1 MSWTLAIDTSFHVA
15 VGLARDGVAVDSS
28 VVPDTRAHAEALI
41 PAVQEL
47 CRRHVPLTDVEEF
60 VVGMGPGPFT
70 GLRVGVAAAWTLA
83 ELAGREP
90 RGVCSLDALALQ
102 WGEAAPAEFVMA
114 SDARRS
120 ELYWARYVSG
130 ARVGEPQVSAPGEL
144 PELPV
149 GGPVP
154 DKFRAG
160 LDWDASAPAV
170 LDPSVMAA
178 RWRELPPAGD
188 EPYYL
193 RPADATVGGPPK
205 STLPRLRA
213 RR

>member
-1 MSWTLAIDTSFHVA
+1 MTWTLAIDTSFHVA
-15 VGLARDGVAVDSS
+15 VGLARDGVPVDST
-28 VVPDTRAHAEALI
+28 VVPDTRAHAEALV

-83 ELAGREP
+83 VLADRQP
-90 RGVCSLDALALQ
+90 HGVCSLDVLALQ
-102 WGEAAPAEFVMA
+102 WGDAAPAEFIVA
-114 SDARRS
+114 SDARRN
-120 ELYWARYVSG
+120 ELYWARYVAG
-130 ARVGEPQVSAPGEL
+130 TRQGDPQVGAPGEL
-144 PELPV
+144 PALPV

-154 DKFRAG
+154 EKFRGAV
-160 LDWDASAPAV
+160 DWRPAAPVA

-178 RWRELPPAGD
+178 RWRELPAAGD

-205 STLPRLRA
+205 STIPRLRV